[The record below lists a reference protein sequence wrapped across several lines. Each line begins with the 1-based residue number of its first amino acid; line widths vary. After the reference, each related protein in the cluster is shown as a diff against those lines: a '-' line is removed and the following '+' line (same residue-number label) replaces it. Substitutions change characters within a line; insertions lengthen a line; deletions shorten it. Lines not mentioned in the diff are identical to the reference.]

1 MSGLVAIITL
11 WWLDGW
17 AFPFFIASTEVHSL
31 YAMEWLLTARERDRI
46 AGGLYYTRIMN
57 DLKNLK
63 LVLIVILHLLDV
75 LNSKTYPKT
84 HSSGYDACFWAI
96 FPLLWFLNR
105 SLGAEHPGRGSCGT
119 TFNAPERN
127 FEKSRGGSDQVIW
140 FGNALMEEC

>member
-17 AFPFFIASTEVHSL
+17 AFPIFIASTEVHSL
-31 YAMEWLLTARERDRI
+31 YAMEWLLTAREKGSDRR
-46 AGGLYYTRIMN
+46 GLYYTRIMN

-63 LVLIVILHLLDV
+63 LVLIVILHLPDV
-75 LNSKTYPKT
+75 FNSKT
-84 HSSGYDACFWAI
+84 HSSVYDAYFWAI

-105 SLGAEHPGRGSCGT
+105 FLGAEHPGRGSCGT

-140 FGNALMEEC
+140 FGNTLMEKC